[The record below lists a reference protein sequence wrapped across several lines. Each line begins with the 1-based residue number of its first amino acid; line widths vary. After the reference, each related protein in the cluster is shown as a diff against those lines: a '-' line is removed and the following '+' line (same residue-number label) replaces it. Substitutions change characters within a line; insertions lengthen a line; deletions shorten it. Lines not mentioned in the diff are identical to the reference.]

1 MGELRFRIMEVIE
14 GVEGPTEIQ
23 RSPIEFQRS
32 LLGKVAEEIATA
44 TTVEKRKLLGDRV
57 HDTFDKDEIL
67 KMVNRAILRVYQE
80 IKRETVK
87 L

>member
-1 MGELRFRIMEVIE
+1 LPRPR
-14 GVEGPTEIQ
+14 
-23 RSPIEFQRS
+23 
-32 LLGKVAEEIATA
+32 
-44 TTVEKRKLLGDRV
+44 TVEKRKFLGDKI
-57 HDTFDKDEIL
+57 HDKFDKDEIL